1 MATSIEVTVL
11 TLAGISFPNLTRWWW
26 KTWISAQRGRAVIM
40 RQRGKSRDGKRKAA
54 TDQLPAIRENPYR
67 GIRLRVYNNR
77 TVSSGHIATMATRSH
92 KCEVLKPVV
101 SVCNAG
107 RVQLFVADVGTTPL
121 YRLEQRSVLRLFCGR
136 HNAST
141 HLP

>member
-1 MATSIEVTVL
+1 MANSIEVTVL

-26 KTWISAQRGRAVIM
+26 KTWTSAQRGRAVIM
-40 RQRGKSRDGKRKAA
+40 TQRGKSGDKRKAA
-54 TDQLPAIRENPYR
+54 TDQLPGIWENPYR

-77 TVSSGHIATMATRSH
+77 TVSSGHIATRSH

-121 YRLEQRSVLRLFCGR
+121 YRLKQRLILRLFCGR